1 MMTPNKRKND
11 TLASICAVIENQE
24 RFLLTSHARPDG
36 DAIGSQLAMVFALKQ
51 LNKQVRIINCDPT
64 PDLYRTFPGVQ
75 DIEISATA
83 KGNFDALVVMECSN
97 LGRPG
102 VEDLQGNYTINI
114 DHHLGNENYGD
125 INWID
130 ETAAAC
136 GEMVFDLIRFLG
148 ITITHDIATHL
159 YLATLT
165 DTGSFHYGNI
175 TARTFEMC
183 RQLVEAGVNPSSI
196 ARKIF
201 DSGTRGRLKL
211 VGAILNKMDLEASD
225 RLAVIYLN
233 DEIMNET
240 GGSEDDLEGL
250 VNIPLSA
257 EVVQAVAFFKD
268 LEGQPLRVSLRS
280 KGDIDV
286 RAIAVTYGGGG
297 HANASG
303 FTSDAPIEAVRKT
316 LISKITATL
325 DNNSPDS

>member
-1 MMTPNKRKND
+1 MMTPNKRKNG

-36 DAIGSQLAMVFALKQ
+36 DAIGSQLAMAFALKQ

-97 LGRPG
+97 LSRPG
-102 VEDLQGNYTINI
+102 VEELQGNYTINI

-159 YLATLT
+159 
-165 DTGSFHYGNI
+165 
-175 TARTFEMC
+175 
-183 RQLVEAGVNPSSI
+183 
-196 ARKIF
+196 
-201 DSGTRGRLKL
+201 
-211 VGAILNKMDLEASD
+211 
-225 RLAVIYLN
+225 
-233 DEIMNET
+233 
-240 GGSEDDLEGL
+240 
-250 VNIPLSA
+250 
-257 EVVQAVAFFKD
+257 
-268 LEGQPLRVSLRS
+268 
-280 KGDIDV
+280 
-286 RAIAVTYGGGG
+286 
-297 HANASG
+297 
-303 FTSDAPIEAVRKT
+303 
-316 LISKITATL
+316 
-325 DNNSPDS
+325 